1 MVHLKNITWSH
12 CKDYFM
18 IQKKQIQIIIDT
30 TCTVQ
35 DIELEDI
42 MIVVVDIL
50 GNMSYYGTIRVLLR
64 K

>member
-1 MVHLKNITWSH
+1 M
-12 CKDYFM
+12 
-18 IQKKQIQIIIDT
+18 

-50 GNMSYYGTIRVLLR
+50 DNMSCYGTIRTLLR